1 MPTTM
6 MSMLIGYMTT
16 TLPTALLK
24 TAEVATTP
32 AKIATGVAALC
43 RSIAELL
50 ELVKGIVSSM

>member
-1 MPTTM
+1 M

-50 ELVKGIVSSM
+50 ELVKGTVSSM